1 MHHFSAG
8 FSLLL
13 NSSHLTYD
21 TLRSRLGFQWSRVE
35 FQQSSKQIL
44 AIYLV
49 AKSRIPNYLDVRD
62 LITHK
67 KRCLISNERE
77 MTYPATCPSWFRC
90 WGGTHSSELFSIC
103 IFSSTENQ
111 WWSRI
116 QQCSLEKLVHSCL
129 VLLYSGANL
138 LVTSNRCC
146 SKPIQLGE
154 DCVLLCGWHKVPVP
168 MWMCLFWFGITK

>member
-1 MHHFSAG
+1 M
-8 FSLLL
+8 
-13 NSSHLTYD
+13 
-21 TLRSRLGFQWSRVE
+21 
-35 FQQSSKQIL
+35 
-44 AIYLV
+44 

-62 LITHK
+62 LISHK
-67 KRCLISNERE
+67 KWCLISNERE

-168 MWMCLFWFGITK
+168 MWMCLFWFGITKWSVSLWNIYPICRADGVEMLMWVNICHIRTAQSGCILAHTL